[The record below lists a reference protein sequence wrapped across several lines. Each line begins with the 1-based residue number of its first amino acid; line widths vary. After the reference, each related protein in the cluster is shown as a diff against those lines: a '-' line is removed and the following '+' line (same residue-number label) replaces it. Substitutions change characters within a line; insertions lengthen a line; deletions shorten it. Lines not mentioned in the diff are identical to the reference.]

1 MFGVQS
7 TMANNTYTAVGCA
20 ISTATLGDYD
30 LLYDAWDND
39 SHTWKG
45 LATEAGI
52 TFEGKRYFTYG
63 GTYNFDGV
71 QTMRWAL
78 TTDGSSYSL
87 FKAPYT
93 SWTGTATFGGR
104 IYDYDTESWYSSVKM
119 YTNTRVYFDA
129 TNWAETSIK
138 LCVGHAYFQRYY
150 VLNNVEHTQLYYGT
164 LAGDWTDALGIGVVG
179 NTTAE
184 DGSNWL
190 TNVSAKA
197 VEYTGFKHYG
207 LTSNADGNAY
217 LMINNGKAGEE
228 PTMSYNDD
236 FRTLLNSTQT
246 FKYAIAN
253 EAGEYVVMTSG
264 STPARIQFSSY
275 KFNVGTYDEVFN
287 DYVILNA
294 GGTDY
299 SASVEAARTATT
311 TLMMQNLSAD
321 YEFVGWYDGSELIS
335 GVTTPFGNTYTYY
348 PTEAKTITAC
358 FRAKKYTRSVT
369 NGNYGTICL
378 PRAASIEGADI
389 FEVAG
394 YRGTADNIT
403 SVVLVDASTPL
414 VAGKPY
420 IFQATAAELVATYS
434 GDFVAEPVAGENGL
448 IGKFVDASIDATNGT
463 SYIIRD
469 NKVWKVVTGGSGV
482 TCSANRAYLDFSGMD
497 PVSAPGVRE
506 LPMAPENV
514 TDIQS
519 IEGKEVAVKFIKDGK
534 LFIQKNGVVY
544 DMTGRIVK

>member
-264 STPARIQFSSY
+264 STPAKIQFSSY

-287 DYVILNA
+287 DKVILNE
-294 GGTDY
+294 GGTVY

-311 TLMMQNLSAD
+311 TLLMQNLSAD
-321 YEFVGWYDGSELIS
+321 YEFVGWYDGNSLLS
-335 GVTTPFGNTYTYY
+335 SMNFYSYN

-358 FRAKKYTRSVT
+358 FRAKKYTREVT
-369 NGNYGTICL
+369 NGKYGTICL
-378 PRAASIEGADI
+378 PRAVSSVSGADF

-394 YRGTADNIT
+394 YRGTASNIT
-403 SVVLVDASTPL
+403 SVVLKDAPATL
-414 VAGKPY
+414 EAGKPY
-420 IFQATAAELVATYS
+420 IFQATASSLVATYT
-434 GDFVAEPVAGENGL
+434 GDFVSDPVAGDNGL
-448 IGKFVDASIDATNGT
+448 IGKFTEDDIEANGT
-463 SYIIRD
+463 SYILR
-469 NKVWKVVTGGSGV
+469 NNEVCKVVEGGSGV
-482 TCSANRAYLDFSGMD
+482 ICSANRAYFDFNGFD

-506 LPMAPENV
+506 IPMAPSDA

-519 IEGKEVAVKFIKDGK
+519 VDANESFVKFIENGK
-534 LFIQKNGVVY
+534 LLIRKDGVVY
-544 DMTGRIVK
+544 DVTGRIVK